1 MLIVDAALAKRAA
14 AGRPLQVALFGA
26 GFMAKG
32 IVNQVIRYT
41 PGMRIAAV
49 CNRTPSAAIETY
61 LKAGVPAEEIRECT
75 TAAEIDD
82 AMRAGKFCV
91 TQDPEAITAAAGIEV
106 VIESTGH
113 VEYGARVV
121 LAAIAARKPIV
132 SMNVE
137 LDATIGS
144 ILKLKADQAGVIL
157 SGCDG
162 DQPGVQMNLLRYV
175 RTLGLKPLL
184 CGNIKGLQD
193 RYRNPTTQASFAKQW
208 GQTPHMVT
216 SFADGTKISME
227 QATVANATGMKV
239 ARRGMIGLEYK
250 GHVDEMT
257 GMYDIDMMRSLG
269 GIVDYVVGAKPSPG
283 IYIFAE
289 AQDRTQAHYLNY
301 GKLGEGPIYSFYTPW
316 HLTALEVHISAARVG
331 LFGDNVIAP
340 IGRPVVEVVAT
351 AKTDLKAG
359 DTLDGLGWYMTYGQ
373 CENYDIAKAENLLPM
388 GLAEGCK
395 LVRDI
400 KRDQVITWNDIVSP
414 KGSLSH
420 QLRFEQDRLFP

>member
-1 MLIVDAALAKRAA
+1 
-14 AGRPLQVALFGA
+14 
-26 GFMAKG
+26 
-32 IVNQVIRYT
+32 
-41 PGMRIAAV
+41 
-49 CNRTPSAAIETY
+49 
-61 LKAGVPAEEIRECT
+61 
-75 TAAEIDD
+75 
-82 AMRAGKFCV
+82 
-91 TQDPEAITAAAGIEV
+91 
-106 VIESTGH
+106 
-113 VEYGARVV
+113 
-121 LAAIAARKPIV
+121 
-132 SMNVE
+132 
-137 LDATIGS
+137 
-144 ILKLKADQAGVIL
+144 
-157 SGCDG
+157 
-162 DQPGVQMNLLRYV
+162 
-175 RTLGLKPLL
+175 
-184 CGNIKGLQD
+184 
-193 RYRNPTTQASFAKQW
+193 
-208 GQTPHMVT
+208 
-216 SFADGTKISME
+216 
-227 QATVANATGMKV
+227 
-239 ARRGMIGLEYK
+239 MIGLEYK

-373 CENYDIAKAENLLPM
+373 CENYDVARAENLLPM

-395 LVRDI
+395 LVNDI
-400 KRDQVITWNDIVSP
+400 KRDQVITWNDIVPP